1 MIRVLNCYIMFLEL
15 NVSFF
20 LGLCVVFL
28 FFHETIQIS
37 DYYRCGLWS
46 MVSSFASAMQYL

>member
-20 LGLCVVFL
+20 LELCVVFL